1 MMAATRHSVL
11 EFVGGPF
18 DGLRQVVGVPE
29 NELAATAAFPVN
41 KNVFRILEGKRR
53 GPRAE
58 TTSVAIYELEKMEQP
73 CRYYYRGA
81 TSAERLHLDG
91 WLV

>member
-1 MMAATRHSVL
+1 MSASRHSVL

-18 DGLRQVVGVPE
+18 DGLRQVVAVPPQ
-29 NELAATAAFPVN
+29 ELAATAAFPVN

-58 TTSVAIYELEKMEQP
+58 TTSVAIYELERIDP
-73 CRYYYRGA
+73 PSRYYYRGA
-81 TSAERLHLDG
+81 TSAQRLHLDG

>member
-1 MMAATRHSVL
+1 MAAHQNSVL

-29 NELAATAAFPVN
+29 QELATTAAFPVN

-53 GPRAE
+53 GPRAQ
-58 TTSVAIYELEKMEQP
+58 TTSVAIYELEKMEHP

-81 TSAERLHLDG
+81 TSAERLNLDG